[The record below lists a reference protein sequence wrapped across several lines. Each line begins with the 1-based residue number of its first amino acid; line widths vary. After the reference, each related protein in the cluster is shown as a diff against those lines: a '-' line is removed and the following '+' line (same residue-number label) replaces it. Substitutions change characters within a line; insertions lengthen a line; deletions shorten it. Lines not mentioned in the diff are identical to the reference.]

1 MLRILQGETKFWYLT
16 LTEKTTI
23 SNPTYLF
30 SITHRLTNT
39 TTNFILT
46 DISTYVDRYNKFE
59 VTEGT
64 TFSVDSGEFLYR
76 VYAQTSPSNLNP
88 NLADELVEQGLLKVN
103 DVFVSKTQY
112 TPNLIEKIYE

>member
-46 DISTYVDRYNKFE
+46 DISAYVDRYNKFS

-76 VYAQTSPSNLNP
+76 VYAQTSPSNLDP
-88 NLADELVEQGLLKVN
+88 NLADELVEQGILKVN
-103 DVFVSKTQY
+103 NIAASDVFY
-112 TPNLIEKIYE
+112 TPS